1 MYIPRYTGM
10 SAYVCVQR
18 EEKKKNSQKM
28 KDKCSKIIFPSPQIP
43 NHEFDAIFALMG
55 NDNWQ

>member
-1 MYIPRYTGM
+1 MYIHRYTGM
-10 SAYVCVQR
+10 CAYMCVHR
-18 EEKKKNSQKM
+18 GEGKDTQKM

>member
-1 MYIPRYTGM
+1 MC
-10 SAYVCVQR
+10 AYMCVQR
-18 EEKKKNSQKM
+18 GEGKDTQKM